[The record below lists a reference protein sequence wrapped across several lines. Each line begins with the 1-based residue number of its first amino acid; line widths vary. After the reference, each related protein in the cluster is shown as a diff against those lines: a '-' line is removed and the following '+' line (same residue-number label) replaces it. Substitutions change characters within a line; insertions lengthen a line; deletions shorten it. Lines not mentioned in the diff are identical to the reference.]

1 LRKTR
6 EFSVK
11 FDAVVSVQVKAR
23 DFDEA
28 KEKAYGLVNE
38 AEKKIS
44 KALEDSAPA
53 FEVMDWYMVVDEE
66 TGQELLR

>member
-1 LRKTR
+1 LAKIK

-11 FDAVVSVQVKAR
+11 FDAVVSVSVKAR

-28 KEKAYGLVNE
+28 KEKAYSLVNE